1 MGRKKFTY
9 EEVKEYIESKGYKL
23 ISKEYKG
30 TKEKI
35 TLKCP
40 NGHVYD
46 TDFHG
51 FKNKGSRCRKCS
63 DKKRKLTYDYVKK
76 YIESH
81 GYKLISKEY
90 KNANENLEV
99 ECPKGHIYDV
109 NYSNF
114 KSGKR
119 CPYCNGKHKYTKEEM
134 LSYFQSEG
142 YEVLS
147 SEYKDTSSRLIVK
160 CNHGHIYDTTFLNFK
175 RGKRCSKCA
184 NNKRLDYNY
193 VKKYIESFGEKLL
206 SKNYINN
213 RTKLTIQCEKGHI
226 YHCSFDNFK
235 KGNRCPECKNF
246 KGELKVEEI
255 LKEYDIE
262 FKKQYKFK
270 NCKFKRHLPFDFYLP
285 KYNLLI
291 EYDGK
296 QHYEI
301 SEYFGGYNGFID
313 TKIRDTIKNIYCKEH
328 RLDLLRISY
337 KDFKN
342 IENILINKLNLK

>member
-1 MGRKKFTY
+1 MGRKKITY
-9 EEVKEYIESKGYKL
+9 EEVKEYIESKGYEL

-30 TKEKI
+30 AKEKI

-40 NGHVYD
+40 NGHIYD

-90 KNANENLEV
+90 RNAKENLEV

-147 SEYKDTSSRLIVK
+147 SEYEDTSSRLIVK

-175 RGKRCSKCA
+175 NGK
-184 NNKRLDYNY
+184 
-193 VKKYIESFGEKLL
+193 
-206 SKNYINN
+206 
-213 RTKLTIQCEKGHI
+213 
-226 YHCSFDNFK
+226 
-235 KGNRCPECKNF
+235 RCPECKNF

-270 NCKFKRHLPFDFYLP
+270 NCKFKRHLPFDFYIP

-301 SEYFGGYNGFID
+301 SEYFGGYEGFID

-328 RLDLLRISY
+328 RLELLRISY